1 MANSPRPAW
10 LTRTLRWTGI
20 FIAVLAVLAVI
31 SWIAVPPLVKHLA
44 EQQIEQQIGR
54 KATIGKIAFNPLT
67 LNLTTSDFTLYEP
80 DKITPALSFK
90 SLTVNASLA
99 SIIHLAPVLDEIKLS
114 SPTVHLIR
122 TSAAGIGRYNFSDI
136 IDRILAKP
144 KTEGETKFSIENIQ
158 LDNGTIK
165 FDDKVTGKEINV
177 AALNIGVPFISNLN
191 RDINTFVQPKLS
203 ATINGTPFALKGR
216 SKPFAGSQETTLAL
230 DIDQLDVAS
239 YVGFSPVALP
249 LTIQSAKLSTKLD
262 LNFARANSKPEINLS
277 GDIKLSD
284 IALADKSATPAPLL
298 KAQTLD
304 TQIGKFD
311 LMTTTAVIDKVTLQA
326 PEIWAAMNT
335 DGKLNWATLGEAN
348 SAKASEKADA
358 ATTKA
363 APKAAPAIAL
373 TQLNINDGVINW
385 TDASNASPKMEMQ
398 LKNLTVDAKHISLAA
413 NAPPAAITASVG
425 NAGDQAIKFT
435 GYVSPATAAVNG
447 EASID
452 DLSLAQYQPY
462 LNGALAADLSGQLS
476 LKTQV
481 AVADGKVL
489 LTQLGVDI
497 DNVKLAG
504 KPASN
509 GSLAVKKMSLTD
521 ASVDVEKHL
530 FNATALT
537 IAGIQTDVRR
547 DARGQINLQQF
558 AKNAKKPTKARVTSS
573 AKKSSAPEWLANL
586 NTVAVTDSNVS
597 FKDYSVTPTAAFSVD
612 GFNLKLENVS
622 SKLDK
627 PTKISLDT
635 RVNKTGKLKING
647 TAAAQLKSFDLAID
661 ALNLPIPALH
671 PYLTNLFNVTLTS
684 GLAHAKGRLQLTP
697 PTARQTLIARYNGM
711 VRFTNFHLVDKVNGY
726 DFLKWKLLDVSG
738 INADINGPRQNVTL
752 GKITLNDFFARVILS
767 PTGRLNL
774 LDMRVS
780 KVGKKSVVSEAAT
793 KSGAKAA
800 PAPESEPAA
809 PAGSPALAPD
819 AAAAAAASA
828 EAASSVDNEE
838 AAATVAV
845 DKTVKGDTTAATLPS
860 KPATDSNAPAPIIHI
875 GQIVLKSGNINFTDN
890 FIKPNYTANMTGMN
904 GTIGAI
910 ASDKPAPA
918 PIDIK
923 GKIDNDAPV
932 AISGTFN
939 PLFKPMFLDIKGSA
953 DGVELPRLT
962 SYAAKYAGYAIVKGK
977 LSMEVEYKIEE
988 QKLTAQNHL
997 KIDQFTFGDKIDSP
1011 TATKLPV
1018 RLAIALLKDRNG
1030 VIDINLPIS
1039 GSLSDPHFSMGGIII
1054 RVIVNLIVKAVTSP
1068 FALIGNMFGSG
1079 GADLSYIEFKPGLA
1093 TLTPES
1099 KAKLDTLVKALIDRP
1114 ALKMDIIGRVDPD
1127 TDTVGLRQ
1135 AMLNHKMNALKQK
1148 HAPHQ
1153 AAAETHAETAADT
1166 DIAGDTTAAKE
1177 PQEITLTDA
1186 DKAQYMEKVYKDE
1199 KFDKPR
1205 NMIGF
1210 TKSLPVPEME
1220 KLILTNAK
1228 VTPDELRNLADQRA
1242 QAVRDYLQNVGK
1254 IPLDRV
1260 FLIAPKLTADGIK
1273 DKGKPNRVD
1282 FSMK

>member
-20 FIAVLAVLAVI
+20 FIAVLAVLAAI
-31 SWIAVPPLVKHLA
+31 SWVAVPPLVKHVA

-90 SLTVNASLA
+90 SLIVNASLT

-114 SPTVHLIR
+114 SPTVHLVR

-177 AALNIGVPFISNLN
+177 AALNIGVPFVSNLN
-191 RDINTFVQPKLS
+191 RDIDTFVQPKLT

-216 SKPFAGSQETTLAL
+216 SKPFAGSQETALAL

-239 YVGFSPVALP
+239 YVGFAPVALP

-262 LNFARANSKPEINLS
+262 LSFVRTNNQPVINLS

-304 TQIGKFD
+304 THIGKFN
-311 LMTTTAVIDKVTLQA
+311 LMTTTAVIDKVALQA
-326 PEIWAAMNT
+326 PEIWAAMNA
-335 DGKLNWATLGEAN
+335 DGKLNWATLGEAK
-348 SAKASEKADA
+348 SAQTSEKTD
-358 ATTKA
+358 TS

-385 TDASNASPKMEMQ
+385 SDAANASPKLEMQ

-413 NAPPAAITASVG
+413 NAPPADITASVG

-435 GYVSPATAAVNG
+435 GHVSPATAAVNG

-452 DLSLAQYQPY
+452 GLSLAQYQPY
-462 LNGALAADLSGQLS
+462 LNSALAADLSGQLS

-489 LTQLGVDI
+489 LSQLGVDI

-509 GSLAVKKMSLTD
+509 GSLAVKKVSLTD

-558 AKNAKKPTKARVTSS
+558 ANNAKKPAKARGASS
-573 AKKSSAPEWLANL
+573 PKKSSGPEWLANL
-586 NTVAVTDSNVS
+586 NTVAITDSNVS
-597 FKDYSVTPTAAFSVD
+597 FKDYSVTPTAAFSAD

-647 TAAAQLKSFDLAID
+647 TAAVQLKSFDLAID

-684 GLAHAKGRLQLTP
+684 GLAHAKGKLQLTP
-697 PTARQTLIARYNGM
+697 PTAKQVLIARYNGM

-738 INADINGPRQNVTL
+738 INADINGSRQNVTL
-752 GKITLNDFFARVILS
+752 GKITLNDFFARLILS

-780 KVGKKSVVSEAAT
+780 KVGQKSVVSEAAT

-800 PAPESEPAA
+800 PAPESAPVP
-809 PAGSPALAPD
+809 PAGPATLAP
-819 AAAAAAASA
+819 AAASL
-828 EAASSVDNEE
+828 EAAASVDNDE
-838 AAATVAV
+838 AAATDAV
-845 DKTVKGDTTAATLPS
+845 DKTVKGDTTAVTLPN
-860 KPATDSNAPAPIIHI
+860 KPATDSNGPAPVIHI

-977 LSMEVEYKIEE
+977 LSMDVEYKIEE

-997 KIDQFTFGDKIDSP
+997 RIDQFTFGDKIDSP

-1079 GADLSYIEFKPGLA
+1079 GVDLSYIEFKPGLA

-1127 TDTVGLRQ
+1127 TDTAGLRQ
-1135 AMLNHKMNALKQK
+1135 ATLNRKLNALKQK
-1148 HAPHQ
+1148 NAPHKPD
-1153 AAAETHAETAADT
+1153 ADTHADTAADAE
-1166 DIAGDTTAAKE
+1166 IGGETTAAKE
-1177 PQEITLTDA
+1177 PQDITLTDA
-1186 DKAQYMEKVYKDE
+1186 DKAQYMEKVYKGE

-1210 TKSLPVPEME
+1210 AKSLPVPEME
-1220 KLILTNAK
+1220 QLILTNSK

-1260 FLIAPKLTADGIK
+1260 FLIAPKLTAEGIK